1 MMKFFL
7 SFFYIW
13 LLFFTTYLSAATLNR
28 DYQIIKSS
36 ILVLSQDDLFKKSD
50 PGRAILE
57 VFEQKQSK
65 LLAEAATIEQQF
77 IAEEKDLTQQRG
89 KLNSEDFQILAEQ
102 FDIKVEKM
110 RKSRADKDKKLQQN
124 FAIWRKKFVQI
135 VLPIVR
141 EQMSQ
146 FNALV
151 VLDSNNRGLIYDK
164 KVDVTDVVIKRL
176 NEDFSRNP
184 MILEQVIQE

>member
-1 MMKFFL
+1 MKFLLAFFSIYL
-7 SFFYIW
+7 SFFYFY
-13 LLFFTTYLSAATLNR
+13 LFADTSNN
-28 DYQIIKSS
+28 DVEIIKSS

-57 VFEQKQSK
+57 IFEEKQSK
-65 LLAEAATIEQQF
+65 LIAEAATIEQQL
-77 IAEEKDLTQQRG
+77 IVEEKNLTEQRG
-89 KLNSEDFQILAEQ
+89 ILNAEDFQILAEQ

-110 RKSRADKDKKLQQN
+110 RKSRADKDKKLQKN

-135 VLPIVR
+135 VLPIIR
-141 EQMSQ
+141 EQMSR

-164 KVDVTDVVIKRL
+164 KVDVTNVVVKRL
-176 NEDFSRNP
+176 NENFSRNP
-184 MILEQVIQE
+184 LILEQVIQE

>member
-1 MMKFFL
+1 MKFLLALFSIYL
-7 SFFYIW
+7 SFFYFY
-13 LLFFTTYLSAATLNR
+13 LFADTSNN
-28 DYQIIKSS
+28 DVKIIKSS

-57 VFEQKQSK
+57 IFEEKQST
-65 LLAEAATIEQQF
+65 LLAEAAAIEQQL
-77 IAEEKDLTQQRG
+77 IVEEKNLTEQRG
-89 KLNSEDFQILAEQ
+89 KLNAEDFQILAEQ

-110 RKSRADKDKKLQQN
+110 RKSRADKDKKLQKN

-135 VLPIVR
+135 VLPIIR
-141 EQMSQ
+141 EQMSR

-176 NEDFSRNP
+176 NENFSRNP
-184 MILEQVIQE
+184 LILEQVIQE

>member
-1 MMKFFL
+1 MKFLLAFFSIYL
-7 SFFYIW
+7 SFFYFY
-13 LLFFTTYLSAATLNR
+13 LFADTSYN
-28 DYQIIKSS
+28 DVKIIKSS

-50 PGRAILE
+50 PGRAILKI
-57 VFEQKQSK
+57 FEEKQSK
-65 LLAEAATIEQQF
+65 LLAEAATIEQQL
-77 IAEEKDLTQQRG
+77 IMEEKNLTEQRG

-110 RKSRADKDKKLQQN
+110 RKSRADKDKKLQKN

-135 VLPIVR
+135 VLPIIR
-141 EQMSQ
+141 EQMSR

-164 KVDVTDVVIKRL
+164 KVDVTNVVIKRL
-176 NEDFSRNP
+176 NENFSRNP
-184 MILEQVIQE
+184 LILEQVIQE

>member
-1 MMKFFL
+1 MKFLLALFSIYL
-7 SFFYIW
+7 SFFYFY
-13 LLFFTTYLSAATLNR
+13 LFADTSNN
-28 DYQIIKSS
+28 DVKIIKSS

-57 VFEQKQSK
+57 IFEEKQSK
-65 LLAEAATIEQQF
+65 LLAEAATIEQQL
-77 IAEEKDLTQQRG
+77 IVEEKNLTEQRG
-89 KLNSEDFQILAEQ
+89 KLNAEDFQILAEQ

-110 RKSRADKDKKLQQN
+110 RKSRADKDKKLQKN

-135 VLPIVR
+135 VLPIIR
-141 EQMSQ
+141 EQMSR

-176 NEDFSRNP
+176 NENFSRNP
-184 MILEQVIQE
+184 LILEQVIQE

>member
-1 MMKFFL
+1 MKFFL
-7 SFFYIW
+7 AFFSIYLSFFYFY
-13 LLFFTTYLSAATLNR
+13 LFADTSNN
-28 DYQIIKSS
+28 DVEIIKSS

-57 VFEQKQSK
+57 IFEEKQSK
-65 LLAEAATIEQQF
+65 LIAEAATIEQQL
-77 IAEEKDLTQQRG
+77 IVEEKNLTEQRG
-89 KLNSEDFQILAEQ
+89 ILNAEDFQILAEQ

-110 RKSRADKDKKLQQN
+110 RKSRADKDKKLQKN

-135 VLPIVR
+135 VLPIIR
-141 EQMSQ
+141 EQMSR

-164 KVDVTDVVIKRL
+164 KVDVTNVVVKRL
-176 NEDFSRNP
+176 NENFSRNP
-184 MILEQVIQE
+184 LILEQVIQE